1 MPLIAQ
7 RPDVLSADTAV
18 LRSRRNGMTIRTT
31 RHRFPLSIG
40 PLSVLLVLWHL
51 DVNHF
56 MTTEYF
62 GRIDP

>member
-18 LRSRRNGMTIRTT
+18 LRSRRNGMTVRTT

-40 PLSVLLVLWHL
+40 PLSVCWCYCTS
-51 DVNHF
+51 
-56 MTTEYF
+56 M
-62 GRIDP
+62 